1 MAKQNT
7 RCGLKQCL
15 EIGQTCTVFNLRKA
29 SRAVTQL
36 YEEIMKPS
44 GILPTQFT
52 LLVATRNRGPI
63 TISSMAEVL
72 VMDRTTLTRNLKPLI
87 RDGLLKVATGK
98 DQRSREVSLTPR
110 GLQTLEQAIPLWSE
124 AQRKIRKSLG
134 TDRLDQLLGDVKAV
148 VSAAGTS

>member
-1 MAKQNT
+1 
-7 RCGLKQCL
+7 
-15 EIGQTCTVFNLRKA
+15 
-29 SRAVTQL
+29 
-36 YEEIMKPS
+36 
-44 GILPTQFT
+44 
-52 LLVATRNRGPI
+52 
-63 TISSMAEVL
+63 
-72 VMDRTTLTRNLKPLI
+72 MDRTTLTRNLKPLI

-134 TDRLDQLLGDVKAV
+134 TDRLDQLLGDLKAV